1 MLPGNP
7 CHDYLGYCDALGECQ
22 MIDMDGPFKT
32 LLATFFSYEGIEM
45 CHHFLCCFASLSCL
59 IHFASIDIDRLPF
72 DELLFIIDL
81 CHSDK
86 NCFTSLQDFL

>member
-32 LLATFFSYEGIEM
+32 LLKTFFSYNSKCPFINSTYFQ
-45 CHHFLCCFASLSCL
+45 CLNVDSL
-59 IHFASIDIDRLPF
+59 
-72 DELLFIIDL
+72 
-81 CHSDK
+81 
-86 NCFTSLQDFL
+86 TSNGGL